1 MTLAS
6 WNQVEAEAERM
17 VGKDLRAV
25 AARANAGEF
34 VWKAPH
40 LEADVGKQPIFVWIP
55 GSSSIRM
62 SREDGPCL
70 VQVPIHDRY
79 GKPIRLI
86 QIGASASDEQRLD
99 YVAKAAP
106 HSVSV
111 CCLATRSLSVNVRSV
126 GEQDLNRACSA
137 SSGRN
142 VKRCLGPR
150 PLTFVWISATIQH
163 SEQHFVTVGAVVAV
177 KEIM

>member
-1 MTLAS
+1 
-6 WNQVEAEAERM
+6 
-17 VGKDLRAV
+17 
-25 AARANAGEF
+25 
-34 VWKAPH
+34 
-40 LEADVGKQPIFVWIP
+40 
-55 GSSSIRM
+55 M

-111 CCLATRSLSVNVRSV
+111 CCLATRSLCVNVRSV

-137 SSGRN
+137 ASGRN
-142 VKRCLGPR
+142 VKRCLSPR
-150 PLTFVWISATIQH
+150 PLTFAWISATSQH